1 MTTAPDA
8 LGHPPHTDEPPVA
21 RVYQKPALSAREIE
35 VLRHWLRGDSKL
47 AVAADLHIALGTVN
61 THLTRIREKYAL
73 VGRDASTKTTLLVRA
88 LQDGIITIAEL

>member
-8 LGHPPHTDEPPVA
+8 LGHPPHTDEPVA
-21 RVYQKPALSAREIE
+21 RTYQKPALSAREIE

-73 VGRDASTKTTLLVRA
+73 VGRDASTKTALLVRA